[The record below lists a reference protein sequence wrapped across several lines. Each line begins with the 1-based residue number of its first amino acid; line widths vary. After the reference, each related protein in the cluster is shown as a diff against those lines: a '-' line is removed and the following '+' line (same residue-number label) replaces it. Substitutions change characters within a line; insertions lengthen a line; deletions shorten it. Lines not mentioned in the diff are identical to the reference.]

1 MIWHCDFFSGT
12 DDDDDGFGCPLSGCA
27 RFRLSV
33 FFASDLSLT
42 VIMYRAFGVN
52 VSFKPLL
59 FGVVYLFAVVQVFC
73 SEFKG

>member
-12 DDDDDGFGCPLSGCA
+12 DDDGFGCPLSGCA
-27 RFRLSV
+27 RFRLSA

-52 VSFKPLL
+52 VSFNPLL
-59 FGVVYLFAVVQVFC
+59 FGVVYLFAVVHVFC
-73 SEFKG
+73 SEFRGQ